1 MPRFMLF
8 MQPNVRH
15 DRSDPPPA
23 ATAAFD
29 AQLASAGALLACDDL
44 QPLADG
50 VRVSFSGGGST
61 VLDGALEEET
71 REVGGYWVIQ
81 ARTLDEAVEW
91 ARRAPAGEG
100 DRIEIR
106 RVQEPAAGG

>member
-1 MPRFMLF
+1 MPRFMLL
-8 MQPNVRH
+8 MQPTAGD
-15 DRSDPPPA
+15 DRTYPPPA

-61 VLDGALEEET
+61 VLDGPFEEP

-81 ARTLDEAVEW
+81 ARTLEEAVEW

-100 DRIEIR
+100 DRIEVR
-106 RVQEPAAGG
+106 RVQEPSAGG